1 MTSTAAG
8 RSVKP
13 TLIVALDVDTITR
26 AKVLVDALAP
36 LNVTFKVGYE
46 GLFGYGEALRAHLE
60 ALGADVFLDAKLH
73 DIPRTVA
80 AGVHALVRPG
90 VRILTVH
97 ALGGNDMMC
106 EAVGAAQARAQTLGI
121 EAPKIFAVTIL
132 TSVAPETLPELGLL
146 GGPGENVVRLAAL
159 ARDARCA
166 GVVCSASEVRD
177 LKSYFG
183 AEFAALCPGIRPLG
197 SGHDDQR
204 RVATPREAVAA
215 GADYLVVGRPIVES
229 RDPVA
234 AARAVLDEIQAA
246 CDDL

>member
-1 MTSTAAG
+1 MTTTAAR
-8 RSVKP
+8 RSAKP
-13 TLIVALDVDTITR
+13 SLIVALDVDNITR
-26 AKVLVDALAP
+26 AKVLVDELAP
-36 LNVTFKVGYE
+36 LDVTFKVGYE
-46 GLFGYGEALRAHLE
+46 GLFGYGEALRGHLE
-60 ALGADVFLDAKLH
+60 AVGADVFLDAKLH

-90 VRILTVH
+90 VRLLTVH
-97 ALGGNDMMC
+97 ALGGNDMMR
-106 EAVGAAQARAQTLGI
+106 EAVSAAQARAQMLGI
-121 EAPKIFAVTIL
+121 ETPKVFAVTIL
-132 TSVAPETLPELGLL
+132 TSIARETLPELGLV

-177 LKSYFG
+177 LKAYFG
-183 AEFAALCPGIRPLG
+183 AEFSALCPGIRPLG
-197 SGHDDQR
+197 TGHDDQR

-234 AARAVLDEIQAA
+234 AAQAVLDEIEAA